1 MGPEPC
7 PITATCLASM
17 DLIACSR
24 KRLSDST
31 RPLCR
36 WTGRRHGQR
45 EVPPGALRAT
55 AAERKEVFWS
65 SMGASCSSFSQIC
78 RRVGD
83 QGGSARECAI
93 HNNNNKMAGS
103 DGGKGCATR
112 EGVAPN
118 WNVRYDKSDMSRE
131 GVSLEGS
138 GDDGKGCGKFVYAER
153 DLPRRDPRLQW

>member
-1 MGPEPC
+1 
-7 PITATCLASM
+7 M
-17 DLIACSR
+17 DGSQLQQLLPD
-24 KRLSDST
+24 LSPS
-31 RPLCR
+31 
-36 WTGRRHGQR
+36 GRSGR
-45 EVPPGALRAT
+45 EG
-55 AAERKEVFWS
+55 E
-65 SMGASCSSFSQIC
+65 G
-78 RRVGD
+78 
-83 QGGSARECAI
+83 ECAI

-118 WNVRYDKSDMSRE
+118 WNVRDDKSDMSRE